1 MKYKPTSDRLIIKPI
16 KEEYK
21 GSIII
26 AETDECKPVTGRVM
40 RVGNYVSNEIKE
52 GDEVVFNEY
61 AGTDIEYMDE
71 TYLILNECE
80 VLGVIK

>member
-1 MKYKPTSDRLIIKPI
+1 MRYKPTSDRLIIKPI

-21 GSIII
+21 GSLIIS
-26 AETDECKPVTGRVM
+26 ETDECKPVTGRVV
-40 RVGNYVSNEIKE
+40 RVGDYVSDEVKE

-71 TYLILNECE
+71 TYLILGESE